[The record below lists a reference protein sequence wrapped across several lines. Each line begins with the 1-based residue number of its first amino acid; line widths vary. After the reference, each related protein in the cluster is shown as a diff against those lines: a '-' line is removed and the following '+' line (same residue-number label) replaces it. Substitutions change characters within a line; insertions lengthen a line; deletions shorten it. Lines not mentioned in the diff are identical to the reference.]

1 MPLCGGMHMKKHAKE
16 KTKIGTANYFS
27 RCDENSIVFVKR
39 FTFYEKQCTRST
51 APNTMFDE
59 HWICA
64 ATKTI
69 SGDLMATT
77 GDAIYFSHEL
87 SMFCLAAF
95 ALKIFG
101 PRSTWVQSDI
111 VQTPYHSIHHP
122 RCSGQTSGKQLRNI
136 SKA

>member
-1 MPLCGGMHMKKHAKE
+1 MKNMRKK
-16 KTKIGTANYFS
+16 KLVFTK
-27 RCDENSIVFVKR
+27 
-39 FTFYEKQCTRST
+39 KQCTRST
-51 APNTMFDE
+51 GPNTMFDE

-64 ATKTI
+64 PTKTI
-69 SGDLMATT
+69 SGDLMAMT

-95 ALKIFG
+95 ALKNFG

-122 RCSGQTSGKQLRNI
+122 RCSGQTSGKQLTNI